1 MSGGGERV
9 WSRAGHF
16 VPLPEDADL
25 TPDPVLVRIRLFG
38 SCFGGF
44 YPILGHVHL
53 GRERSCVFS
62 SAVSDCFVSDAHVC
76 RAVRINTGYE
86 YVPVM
91 R

>member
-44 YPILGHVHL
+44 YPILALFTWVEKGNVYSRPPCL
-53 GRERSCVFS
+53 IVLSLMLM
-62 SAVSDCFVSDAHVC
+62 FVGPFA
-76 RAVRINTGYE
+76 
-86 YVPVM
+86 
-91 R
+91 